1 MTLTPVET
9 FMFTQHALTAERDR
23 LYRFALR
30 LTKQPSD
37 AEDLVQSTMVRAL
50 EKREYFQ
57 EGTNLFNWTSRVMF
71 NIFVSQYR
79 REKRIAARRQ
89 AAYNEA
95 QSSTAAPQETVTDL
109 SRMRDCMKR
118 LSKQHR
124 DMLVLVC
131 ISGLRYE
138 EVSQRLRIPVG
149 TVRSR
154 LSRAR
159 SELQHLLQSNT
170 GAQTYRGANAVA
182 VRATV

>member
-1 MTLTPVET
+1 
-9 FMFTQHALTAERDR
+9 MFSQQALTAERDR

-37 AEDLVQSTMVRAL
+37 AEDLVQSTMLRAL
-50 EKREYFQ
+50 EKRSYFQ

-79 REKRIAARRQ
+79 REKRIAARHE
-89 AAYNEA
+89 AAFTEA
-95 QSSTAAPQETVTDL
+95 HVTTQPAQETVTDL

-124 DMLVLVC
+124 EMLMMVC
-131 ISGLRYE
+131 ITGLQYE

-159 SELQHLLQSNT
+159 NELQHLLQANT
-170 GAQTYRGANAVA
+170 GTQIYRTATGAPLSAA
-182 VRATV
+182 S

>member
-1 MTLTPVET
+1 
-9 FMFTQHALTAERDR
+9 MFFQEALTAERDR

-37 AEDLVQSTMVRAL
+37 AEDLVQSTMLRAL

-57 EGTNLFNWTSRVMF
+57 QGTNLFNWTSRVMF

-79 REKRIAARRQ
+79 RQKRIAARH
-89 AAYNEA
+89 AAAFTEA
-95 QSSTAAPQETVTDL
+95 HSITQAPQETVTDL
-109 SRMRDCMKR
+109 SHMRDCMKR
-118 LSKQHR
+118 LSKPHR
-124 DMLVLVC
+124 DMLVMVC

-138 EVSQRLRIPVG
+138 EVSQKLRIPVG

-159 SELQHLLQSNT
+159 NELQHLLQ
-170 GAQTYRGANAVA
+170 ANAGTQNYRTA
-182 VRATV
+182 NGASISAA

>member
-1 MTLTPVET
+1 
-9 FMFTQHALTAERDR
+9 MFSQEALTAERDR

-37 AEDLVQSTMVRAL
+37 AEDLVQSTMLRAL

-79 REKRIAARRQ
+79 REKRIAARHE
-89 AAYNEA
+89 AAFTEA
-95 QSSTAAPQETVTDL
+95 HSITQAPQETVTDL

-118 LSKQHR
+118 LSKPHR
-124 DMLVLVC
+124 DMLVMVC

-138 EVSQRLRIPVG
+138 EVSQKLRIPVG

-159 SELQHLLQSNT
+159 NELQYLLQANT
-170 GAQTYRGANAVA
+170 GTQNYRLAHGTAISAA
-182 VRATV
+182 

>member
-1 MTLTPVET
+1 
-9 FMFTQHALTAERDR
+9 MFSQEALTAERDR

-37 AEDLVQSTMVRAL
+37 AEDLVQSTMLRAL

-79 REKRIAARRQ
+79 RAKRIAARHD
-89 AAYNEA
+89 AAFTEA
-95 QSSTAAPQETVTDL
+95 HSITQAPQETVTDL

-118 LSKQHR
+118 LSKPHR
-124 DMLVLVC
+124 DMLVMVC

-138 EVSQRLRIPVG
+138 EVSQKLRIPVG

-159 SELQHLLQSNT
+159 NELQHLLQANT
-170 GAQTYRGANAVA
+170 GTQNYRPAHGTAISAA
-182 VRATV
+182 

>member
-1 MTLTPVET
+1 
-9 FMFTQHALTAERDR
+9 MFSQEALTAERDR

-37 AEDLVQSTMVRAL
+37 AEDLVQSTMLRAL

-79 REKRIAARRQ
+79 RAKRIAARHE
-89 AAYNEA
+89 AAFTEA
-95 QSSTAAPQETVTDL
+95 HSITQAPQETGTDL

-118 LSKQHR
+118 LSKPHR
-124 DMLVLVC
+124 DMLVMVC

-138 EVSQRLRIPVG
+138 EVSQKLRIPVG

-159 SELQHLLQSNT
+159 NELQHLLQANT
-170 GAQTYRGANAVA
+170 GTQNYRAANCASISA
-182 VRATV
+182 A

>member
-1 MTLTPVET
+1 
-9 FMFTQHALTAERDR
+9 MFTQEALTAERDR

-37 AEDLVQSTMVRAL
+37 AEDLVQSTLLRAL
-50 EKREYFQ
+50 EKREYFEQ
-57 EGTNLFNWTSRVMF
+57 GTNLFSWTSRVMF
-71 NIFVSQYR
+71 NLFVSQYR
-79 REKRIAARRQ
+79 REKRIAERHHSAFT
-89 AAYNEA
+89 EA
-95 QSSTAAPQETVTDL
+95 QTMTPAPQETVTDL

-124 DMLVLVC
+124 DMLVMVC

-138 EVSQRLRIPVG
+138 EVSRRLRIPVG

-159 SELQHLLQSNT
+159 NELQNMLHQNNGTQLYRPSS
-170 GAQTYRGANAVA
+170 GAVSVA
-182 VRATV
+182 S